1 MQSRRGIRTRLPS
14 MEQDLMGE
22 FDMTPQQLMPR
33 LTEAEKLKRVGT
45 ETGISTVVANRI
57 TQARLQLAL
66 SELADMNVSNV
77 NIWLSEV
84 AKNHPAEAI
93 RLFLE
98 LLEFRMPRM
107 KAAQIVA
114 NLTPTPD
121 GQRKL
126 EHMSIEELGRV
137 VAEG

>member
-1 MQSRRGIRTRLPS
+1 
-14 MEQDLMGE
+14 MGE